1 MTFARIEEVLDDLRA
16 GKMIILVDD
25 EDRENEG
32 DFVMAAQ
39 FATPEFV
46 TLMNRRASGIIT
58 VPMPAERLDAL
69 NIPAQ
74 ATDNT
79 EVLRTA
85 FHVAV
90 DARDGTS
97 TGSSAFDRALTIKLL
112 ADPKAKPADFNRPGH
127 VSPLMARKGGVLK
140 RPGHTEAAVD
150 LCRLAGLEPVGVI
163 SEIMGD
169 DGEMLRLPALVE
181 MAEELDVKLATI
193 ADLVRWRRRSEK
205 LIRKVAAPKLPTKFG
220 EFVAHAY
227 ISDVDDNEYL
237 ALVMG
242 DVDPNEP
249 TLCRIHSSCV
259 TGDLLGSLRCDCGD
273 QLQLALQKISDAG
286 RGVLLYIEQ
295 EGRGIGLVNKMRAY
309 ALQEQ
314 GADTLDANLMLGFKA
329 DTRDYGIGAQILV
342 DLGLRK
348 LKLMTNNPEKR
359 DGLQGFDL
367 EVTERIPLPVVPNEH
382 NARYMETKRVRM
394 GHDIPAPE

>member
-74 ATDNT
+74 AADNT
-79 EVLRTA
+79 EALRTA

-90 DARDGTS
+90 DARGGTS

-181 MAEELDVKLATI
+181 LAEELDVKLATI

-242 DVDPNEP
+242 EVDPNEP